1 MARKTYG
8 AGDRWP
14 ELEDKDC
21 NEQAQRARSLGW
33 TARSK
38 ESHGGFVIRCPAGEC
53 EVRFDSTPRNP
64 TAKAK
69 EARRII
75 QLCEHGAK
83 HTDAVAAANEA
94 LYHAEM
100 LIGAVEKQAES
111 NALLNAALNDER
123 RALLDRAAKLEN
135 EALRIL
141 SVIEREGADGGDLG
155 DVSGIADRARGYLN
169 RAREK
174 IAPLRQSKPVRR
186 DVEAA
191 WQRYRSVRARLNTL
205 QQG

>member
-1 MARKTYG
+1 MARKTYR

-75 QLCEHGAK
+75 QLCEHGAE
-83 HTDAVAAANEA
+83 HTDSVAAAHEA
-94 LYHAEM
+94 LDRAEM
-100 LIGAVEKQAES
+100 LIGAVEKQAAS
-111 NALLNAALNDER
+111 NALLNEER